1 MFKRVLI
8 FLIVSAFSANFTFAQ
23 SDSEK
28 EISDLNA
35 GFMLTDEGYFNN
47 FPSYQFDS
55 VNRPLTLIPLSSTA
69 AQRAKD
75 DQLVAFLL
83 NFFIGMGI
91 GSFYQGDTVGGVICL
106 GGELLGA
113 GLITIG
119 FIGMYRTILDTSADE
134 DISFDDKSFAVII
147 AGAAVYTAA
156 RIFSYIRPSM
166 YANSF
171 PVAVL
176 PGVDKEGQPALVA
189 MVNFKF

>member
-1 MFKRVLI
+1 MSKRVLI
-8 FLIVSAFSANFTFAQ
+8 LLIFTAFSVNFIFAQ
-23 SDSEK
+23 SNSEI
-28 EISDLNA
+28 EASDLNS
-35 GFMLTDEGYFNN
+35 GILLMGDEYSLGLSN
-47 FPSYQFDS
+47 YQFNS
-55 VNRPLTLIPLSSTA
+55 LNRPLTLIPLSSTA
-69 AQRAKD
+69 QRAKD
-75 DQLVAFLL
+75 DQLAAFLL

-91 GSFYQGDTVGGVICL
+91 GSFYQGDNVGGMICL

-113 GLITIG
+113 GIVTIG
-119 FIGMYRTILDTSADE
+119 FVGMYTNIMNAPVEE
-134 DISFDDKSFAVII
+134 DIAFDEKSITLII
-147 AGAAVYTAA
+147 VGAAISTAA